1 MSKEDRFNYWAFVVL
16 LILAAVLGS
25 QSALAQDKWV
35 RVVDLQGRWKFAIGD
50 KPMWAERY
58 YNDTSWESIYVP
70 SKWEEEGFNGYD
82 GYAWYRVSFNG
93 ADLASK
99 EQSYSLFLGYI
110 DDVDEVYLNGKKI
123 GSSGGFPPRYHT
135 AYNAKRNYFLPNEL
149 IDFNGR
155 NVIAVRVFDE
165 GLEGGIVSGNVGI
178 YANRSDQGLSVNLR
192 GPWDFRVTGRR
203 ANRLPVD
210 EKMVAELMQGPKSAW
225 EKINVPG
232 AWEGQGFHDYDGTA
246 WYHKEFLIPKS
257 LAGQEL
263 VLVLGKIDDTDRTFI
278 NGKFVGGLTD
288 QWDRLR
294 VYYLSADQIKIGAVN
309 SVVIYVDDPQG
320 FGGIYEG
327 PVGIMKQTDFTRFMR
342 WKD

>member
-1 MSKEDRFNYWAFVVL
+1 MRKEDRFYYWVL
-16 LILAAVLGS
+16 VMLLTLAALLAS
-25 QSALAQDKWV
+25 QHSLAQDKWV

-58 YNDTSWESIYVP
+58 YNDTPWESIYVP

-93 ADLASK
+93 TDLTK
-99 EQSYSLFLGYI
+99 EQSHSLFLGYI
-110 DDVDEVYLNGKKI
+110 DDVDEVYLNGKRI

-135 AYNAKRNYFLPNEL
+135 AYNAKRNYFLPNDL

-178 YANRSDQGLSVNLR
+178 YANRSDVGLSINLR
-192 GPWDFRVTGRR
+192 GAWDFRITGRR
-203 ANRLPVD
+203 ANRWPVD
-210 EKMVAELMQGPKSAW
+210 ETMVAELMQGPKSAW

-232 AWEGQGFHDYDGTA
+232 AWEGQGYHDYDGTA
-246 WYHKEFLIPKS
+246 WYHKEFLVPKN

-278 NGKFVGGLTD
+278 NGKFIGGLTD

-294 VYYLSADQIKIGAVN
+294 VYYLSPEQVKIGAVN
-309 SVVIYVDDPQG
+309 SIVIYVDDPQG